1 MSGPEQHH
9 TVASLGEVV
18 FPDRSATAVDLVVA
32 DVPAAEAEVFA
43 ALVFLQDREGRF
55 ALVYSPRRAEWAS
68 PGGGREPGEDVRATV
83 VREVLEETGLAIGA
97 DDLHP
102 CGYERFRPLTAGRWP
117 AAGGCLQAF
126 RARLDASR
134 PPMAAG
140 ADDVTGHRWVTFA
153 EFEALCGSAFWWP
166 LAEALFSPTG
176 GTARERG

>member
-1 MSGPEQHH
+1 MPGPEQHR

-97 DDLHP
+97 DELHP
-102 CGYERFRPLTAGRWP
+102 CGYERFRPRRP
-117 AAGGCLQAF
+117 AAGRPPVAASSAF
-126 RARLDASR
+126 RARLEVSGR
-134 PPMAAG
+134 RWPPG
-140 ADDVTGHRWVTFA
+140 
-153 EFEALCGSAFWWP
+153 
-166 LAEALFSPTG
+166 PT
-176 GTARERG
+176 T